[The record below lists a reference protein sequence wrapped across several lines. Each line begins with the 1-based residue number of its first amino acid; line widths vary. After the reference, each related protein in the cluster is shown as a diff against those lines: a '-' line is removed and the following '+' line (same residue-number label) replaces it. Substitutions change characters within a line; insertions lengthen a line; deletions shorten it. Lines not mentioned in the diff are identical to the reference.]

1 MVSRGLLHL
10 NFNINRNHQVPE
22 VMLQRT
28 VLRASSVS
36 SVVERIESRTSM
48 PSRCIASRQGSAT
61 YELKNFDGDIQR
73 IGVDWSSAVT
83 RLGIMYYL
91 LRSVWHVL
99 SWVRGLILLETP
111 LRCHAFVVVPI
122 HVGGLRVG
130 YRDDHRL
137 YLLFSVTPHSIIVL
151 LVCQQAFF

>member
-1 MVSRGLLHL
+1 MRL
-10 NFNINRNHQVPE
+10 
-22 VMLQRT
+22 
-28 VLRASSVS
+28 VLWLR
-36 SVVERIESRTSM
+36 RRFKYCTWTCLI
-48 PSRCIASRQGSAT
+48 
-61 YELKNFDGDIQR
+61 
-73 IGVDWSSAVT
+73 
-83 RLGIMYYL
+83 LGIIYYL

-111 LRCHAFVVVPI
+111 LRRHAFVVVPI